1 MKLKQ
6 SDFDKLHQTVL
17 RFNAKLNEYPK
28 QGVKLPNY
36 RSTEQLAK
44 RIEKWGYNEFRRE
57 IASMER
63 FIAAPPEI
71 YTTEQG
77 VNITLWEKKEIDKA
91 IQTTNRKR
99 AAELKKYEPSPYKGN
114 MGLIERQNLRPRKN
128 AVEEV
133 LPKNWDKYSA
143 GVIKQAYEPKR
154 IRQQKYKQNYLNAV
168 ISEFGRDSSLYKTV
182 LKIPPSKMSDALYK
196 NVFLQIGFVYDNENR
211 EVMERKIM
219 DEWALFLHTDFPA
232 GELGTGTAGELGTNV
247 AGLLGG

>member
-1 MKLKQ
+1 MKLKPN
-6 SDFDKLHQTVL
+6 DYKKLEKLTLQ
-17 RFNAKLNEYPK
+17 FNAKIGEYPK
-28 QGVKLPNY
+28 QGVNLPAY
-36 RSTEQLAK
+36 RDIDTLRAQ
-44 RIEKWGYNEFRRE
+44 IEKWGPNELRRQM
-57 IASMER
+57 ASMQR
-63 FIAAPPEI
+63 FVDSPPEI

-99 AAELKKYEPSPYKGN
+99 VAELKKYEPSPYKGN

-168 ISEFGRDSSLYKTV
+168 ISEFGRDSSLYKAV

-219 DEWALFLHTDFPA
+219 DEWALFLHTDFPV